1 MIYKAMF
8 KCRLCGKI
16 YEDGTATGNK
26 DVAYKAM
33 VHLTCTGKPSEPQ
46 APLLLEPHFCKGY
59 EHGEM
64 GVADFIG
71 WKEYPTL

>member
-1 MIYKAMF
+1 MIYKAMY

-16 YEDGTATGNK
+16 YESGAATGNRK
-26 DVAYKAM
+26 LVEKAM
-33 VHLTCTGKPSEPQ
+33 YMLVSTGELSEPQ

-64 GVADFIG
+64 GIADFIG
-71 WKEYPTL
+71 WKEYPDT